1 MLRKIIAI
9 IRNEF
14 VSLIHKP
21 KLFLIIISIVF
32 MIDSV
37 AQPMMELSLELSYT
51 LNIAEPFIFITSKGL
66 NIVVIPL
73 IFVAILSD
81 FPSSE
86 HSGHFSMIRN
96 GRFTWYWGEVLFS
109 LIVSVIYIAI
119 LFLSI
124 AIYCSSNSFI
134 ENVWSDYTLKTY
146 KDYPDIFLYGTLF
159 LDTSVYTQG
168 DPLTVLRHTLMLLML
183 YIFIL
188 VQMMLFF
195 RIIGKKPLGI
205 IMSIGLT
212 FVGMPSYATTSKIR
226 WIFPVT
232 HTAYNWHFNEFFRE
246 PYCELSTSYIY
257 LSSLAIGFIII
268 NMLLVK
274 YSKIGVNYE

>member
-1 MLRKIIAI
+1 MLRKTMAI
-9 IRNEF
+9 VRNEF
-14 VSLIHKP
+14 ASLSRKP
-21 KLFLIIISIVF
+21 KLFLIIVSIAF

-37 AQPMMELSLELSYT
+37 AKPMKDLSLELGYK

-86 HSGHFSMIRN
+86 HSGYFSMIRN
-96 GRFTWYWGEVLFS
+96 GRLSWYWGEVLFS

-124 AIYCSSNSFI
+124 AVYCSSNSFI
-134 ENVWSDYTLKTY
+134 ENVWSDYTLRAY
-146 KDYPDIFLYGTLF
+146 IDYPDVFLYATEF

-168 DPLTVLRHTLMLLML
+168 NPLFVLCNTLILLML

-188 VQMMLFF
+188 VQLMLFF
-195 RIIGKKPLGI
+195 RMIGKKSLGV
-205 IMSIGLT
+205 IMTIGLT

-246 PYCELSTSYIY
+246 PYCRLSTSYIY
-257 LSSLAIGFIII
+257 LSVLAAGFIIT
-268 NMLLVK
+268 NMFLVK
-274 YSKIGVNYE
+274 YSKIGANYE

>member
-1 MLRKIIAI
+1 MLRKTMAI
-9 IRNEF
+9 VRNEF
-14 VSLIHKP
+14 ASLSRKP
-21 KLFLIIISIVF
+21 KLFLIIVSIAF

-37 AQPMMELSLELSYT
+37 AKPMKDLSLELGYK

-86 HSGHFSMIRN
+86 HSGYFSMIRN
-96 GRFTWYWGEVLFS
+96 GRLSWYWGEVLFS
-109 LIVSVIYIAI
+109 IIVSVIYIAI

-124 AIYCSSNSFI
+124 AVYCSSNSFI
-134 ENVWSDYTLKTY
+134 ENVWSDYTLRAY
-146 KDYPDIFLYGTLF
+146 IDYPDVFLHATEF

-168 DPLTVLRHTLMLLML
+168 NPLLVLFNTLILLIL

-188 VQMMLFF
+188 VQLMLFF
-195 RIIGKKPLGI
+195 RMIGKKPLGV

-246 PYCELSTSYIY
+246 PYCRLSTSYIY
-257 LSSLAIGFIII
+257 LSVLAAGFIIT
-268 NMLLVK
+268 NMFLVK
-274 YSKIGVNYE
+274 YSKIGANYE